1 MNHNKS
7 KAQNP
12 KSKTKNNQFQFF
24 YFISDK
30 NFLCV
35 WNIDILI
42 IVFCSHKNNL
52 KGVHELTML
61 LPSVVA
67 SLWSARSVV
76 ICKFQFRNLDFI
88 QMKYTRFFF
97 IWVICNLQFFAK
109 VNHQFLA
116 KLYHRL
122 LYKFWWF
129 CGSGKICIGGEF
141 QQRRAGKA
149 RLYRLFPCLTGDVPK
164 GSSLPA
170 EAWSFIIK
178 WSGLIH
184 IFCFL

>member
-76 ICKFQFRNLDFI
+76 ICKFQFRNLDNMQI
-88 QMKYTRFFF
+88 NKNKRSGNQNTIKSIKYTSMPGQNTSTVLF
-97 IWVICNLQFFAK
+97 IC
-109 VNHQFLA
+109 
-116 KLYHRL
+116 
-122 LYKFWWF
+122 
-129 CGSGKICIGGEF
+129 
-141 QQRRAGKA
+141 
-149 RLYRLFPCLTGDVPK
+149 T
-164 GSSLPA
+164 
-170 EAWSFIIK
+170 SF
-178 WSGLIH
+178 
-184 IFCFL
+184 